1 MGNGVFHV
9 LDTNLYLYVR
19 VYFVMTWLLA
29 VNVTYTMLVYMFSSD
44 LLIKI
49 FVRHVLTSYFSLA
62 FAGNNTIKV
71 VRFGKV

>member
-1 MGNGVFHV
+1 MRVGLSC
-9 LDTNLYLYVR
+9 LDT
-19 VYFVMTWLLA
+19 FVTVCTCVLCDDLA
-29 VNVTYTMLVYMFSSD
+29 FGSECYMYYHDSLSMFSSD

-62 FAGNNTIKV
+62 LAGNNTIKV